1 MTLLHPDSDIP
12 FHPNPGWFLGAFN
25 CYDREETLGETLNR
39 YDPLDPAQLQGLY
52 DAYVFDEFNEQSGFT
67 SAHRAAMATN
77 LIAALSETKHDF
89 AAYLAIDESE
99 EEWCFPSEWAFP
111 EPRYPFE
118 QAYLALLRHW
128 GMELTAMGIALP
140 CPSLLGIHES

>member
-25 CYDREETLGETLNR
+25 CYDREETLGATLNR
-39 YDPLDPAQLQGLY
+39 YDPLDSAQLQALY
-52 DAYVFDEFNEQSGFT
+52 DAYVFDEFSEQSGFT
-67 SAHRAAMATN
+67 SAHRVAMATN

-89 AAYLAIDESE
+89 TDYLAIDESE
-99 EEWCFPSEWAFP
+99 EEWCFPSAWVFP
-111 EPRYPFE
+111 KPRYPFE

-128 GMELTAMGIALP
+128 GRELTAIGIALP
-140 CPSLLGIHES
+140 SPSLLGIYES

>member
-1 MTLLHPDSDIP
+1 MTLLYPDSDIP

-39 YDPLDPAQLQGLY
+39 YDPLDPAQLQALY
-52 DAYVFDEFNEQSGFT
+52 DAYVFDELSEQQGFT
-67 SAHRAAMATN
+67 SAHRAAMAMN

-99 EEWCFPSEWAFP
+99 EEWCFPSVWVFP
-111 EPRYPFE
+111 KPRYPFE
-118 QAYLALLRHW
+118 QAYIALLRQW
-128 GMELTAMGIALP
+128 GAELTAIGIALP
-140 CPSLLGIHES
+140 CPSILDIYES

>member
-1 MTLLHPDSDIP
+1 MTLLYPDSDIP

-52 DAYVFDEFNEQSGFT
+52 DAYVFDEFGEQSGFT

-89 AAYLAIDESE
+89 AAYLDRKSVV
-99 EEWCFPSEWAFP
+99 
-111 EPRYPFE
+111 
-118 QAYLALLRHW
+118 
-128 GMELTAMGIALP
+128 
-140 CPSLLGIHES
+140 

>member
-1 MTLLHPDSDIP
+1 MSLLFPDSDIP

-39 YDPLDPAQLQGLY
+39 YDPLDPAQLQALY
-52 DAYVFDEFNEQSGFT
+52 DAYVFDEFSEQSGFT
-67 SAHRAAMATN
+67 SAHRVAMATN

-99 EEWCFPSEWAFP
+99 EEWCFPSEWVFP
-111 EPRYPFE
+111 KPRYPFE
-118 QAYLALLRHW
+118 QAYIALLRHW
-128 GMELTAMGIALP
+128 GAELTAIGIALP
-140 CPSLLGIHES
+140 SPSLLGIYES

>member
-1 MTLLHPDSDIP
+1 MTLFYPDSDIP

-25 CYDREETLGETLNR
+25 CYDREETLGEILNR
-39 YDPLDPAQLQGLY
+39 YDPLDPAQLQALY
-52 DAYVFDEFNEQSGFT
+52 DAYVFDEFGEQLGFT
-67 SAHRAAMATN
+67 SVHRAAIATN

-99 EEWCFPSEWAFP
+99 EEWCFPSVWAFP
-111 EPRYPFE
+111 RPRYSFE

-128 GMELTAMGIALP
+128 GVELTAIGIALP
-140 CPSLLGIHES
+140 SPSLLGIHES